1 MQSHKCMSIG
11 NKYVLSETML
21 NSVWCRFQKLRE
33 IIPNSDQ
40 KRDKASFL
48 LEVNEDHKIKYPT

>member
-1 MQSHKCMSIG
+1 MSIG

-21 NSVWCRFQKLRE
+21 NSVLCRFQKLRE